1 MRDIGKRKKYSGRGL
16 CTLYTVS
23 DRLTFW
29 TNTHVDGGMHTNN
42 LVESWHNMLKGIFFG
57 RKRNRRVDRLIHV
70 LTAIVEP
77 EFEHLEELSAFNLGP
92 MNPSQKSE
100 IARKQRA
107 LEVDAD
113 RIPELITRA
122 DEKNYVVSSLTSKE
136 NGPYVVEVE
145 NGEAIGCSCQDFFFT
160 QRSCKHVYL
169 LLRHDPSLSL
179 PTDSGNIHFE
189 HSGIQTAED
198 KIISDIDWDEEEVR
212 EGECP
217 TEGSHAPPSSVER
230 VEIVQELNKL
240 KDSMHKLKSSGG
252 IGRSESLDMRA
263 PLQDMLE
270 LLGTDRVAPNSN
282 LQVQRR
288 F

>member
-1 MRDIGKRKKYSGRGL
+1 
-16 CTLYTVS
+16 
-23 DRLTFW
+23 
-29 TNTHVDGGMHTNN
+29 
-42 LVESWHNMLKGIFFG
+42 
-57 RKRNRRVDRLIHV
+57 
-70 LTAIVEP
+70 
-77 EFEHLEELSAFNLGP
+77 

-122 DEKNYVVSSLTSKE
+122 DEKNYVVSSLTSKD

-198 KIISDIDWDEEEVR
+198 QIISDIDWDEEEAR

-217 TEGSHAPPSSVER
+217 AEGSHAPPSSVER
-230 VEIVQELNKL
+230 E
-240 KDSMHKLKSSGG
+240 S
-252 IGRSESLDMRA
+252 RSCRS
-263 PLQDMLE
+263 
-270 LLGTDRVAPNSN
+270 
-282 LQVQRR
+282 
-288 F
+288 